1 MKNIYYLLSVIS
13 LTALLV
19 GGCKKEEETFEDPYE
34 GAKEPLGISIN
45 REILPSPA
53 NGESG
58 AEVTIPVK
66 GLLPYKDQVQV
77 QFNGVDAQILSVS
90 ESSVKVKVP
99 ENASSG
105 VTSVIVKDQ
114 VVIGPYFKVNG
125 LVNIDPTFVA
135 TAGSNRHINQFYKMA
150 DGRNIL
156 VGAFTDYD
164 NKGLLSPLNRIIKI
178 SDDGVLDRSFRT
190 GRAANGDLTSI
201 VEMGGKFIV
210 AGAFNGY
217 GQQGSISNITSV
229 NSNGSVDTAQYDTYL
244 KKVTGIIKFF
254 PRFNG
259 GTDAPI
265 NRLYTFNNK
274 AIATGNF
281 RYYVKRIYSEPN
293 YLQTRDS
300 IILDS
305 TEVRQIIRLSA
316 DGSLDKTYRFD
327 QTGKALAGANGFID
341 SYMHTSG
348 PLAGKV
354 VIFGKFSRFD
364 GQAANNI
371 VRLNADGTID
381 GSFTVGSGTD
391 NNIGSLTYNE
401 LTGKYLITG
410 SFTRYNGHVSPGI
423 AMLNSNGSPD
433 NSFIAKEISGGY
445 ANFAKQLTSG
455 LVVVSGGFKTY
466 SGISRSGFMILNPDG
481 TLATKYNNTGR
492 FSGNL
497 NDVIEMKNA
506 DQKNS
511 LLLIGGFTRFD
522 NQELNNIIRVT
533 IE

>member
-1 MKNIYYLLSVIS
+1 MRKIYYILSVIS
-13 LTALLV
+13 FASLIFT
-19 GGCKKEEETFEDPYE
+19 GCKKEDETFEDPYE
-34 GAKEPLGISIN
+34 GAKEPLGITLN

-53 NGESG
+53 NGDTG

-66 GLLPYKDQVQV
+66 GLLAYKDQVHF
-77 QFNGVDAQILSVS
+77 QFNGVDAQIVS
-90 ESSVKVKVP
+90 ITESSVKVKVP

-105 VTSVIVKDQ
+105 VTSLVVKDQ
-114 VVIGPYFKVNG
+114 IVIGPYFKVNG

-135 TAGSNRHINQFYKMA
+135 VAGANRNINQFYKMP

-190 GRAANGDLTSI
+190 GRAANGDLSSI
-201 VEMGGKFIV
+201 IEMGGKFIV

-244 KKVTGIIKFF
+244 KKITGVIKFF

-265 NRLYTFNNK
+265 RRLYTFNNK

-305 TEVRQIIRLSA
+305 TEVRQIVRLSA
-316 DGSLDKTYRFD
+316 DGSLDKSYRFD
-327 QTGKALAGANGFID
+327 QSGKAFTGANGYID
-341 SYMHTSG
+341 SYMHTTG
-348 PLAGKV
+348 PLAGKL

-364 GQAANNI
+364 GQVVNNI

-381 GSFTVGSGTD
+381 GSFTAGSGTD
-391 NNIGSLTYNE
+391 NNIASLTYNE
-401 LTGKYLITG
+401 STGKYFITG
-410 SFTRYNGHVSPGI
+410 SFRTYSGHVSAGI

-433 NSFIAKEISGGY
+433 NTFTAKEISGGY
-445 ANFAKQLTSG
+445 ASFAKQLSNG
-455 LVVVSGGFKTY
+455 LIVVSGGFKTY
-466 SGISRSGFMILNPDG
+466 SGISRSGFMILNPNG
-481 TLATKYNNTGR
+481 TLADRYNNTGR
-492 FSGNL
+492 FSGYL

-506 DQKNS
+506 DQKNT
-511 LLLIGGFTRFD
+511 LLLIGGFGRFD
-522 NQELNNIIRVT
+522 NQEVSNITRVT